1 MNDDYEEAASRYPYW
16 IADPEDT
23 EPGNY
28 SSLDASV
35 QNAEADEYRSAF
47 VNGARWQRKQYGIG
61 YSAGSWQERS
71 VSFRV
76 VDADGRTIGEYA
88 DRQQAVSVVNSMISN
103 TMGDNDADQCHGL
116 SIIRLSAL
124 VTCTHERLNADE
136 IDGTGTSRDDESVS
150 DGQVGTGN
158 QEESIDRD
166 AVNDDE
172 IRGLVKLMHDKSV
185 YYERL
190 SRLEDEYE
198 NEQRQRDHDRK
209 VIMMYKHDLEVKHDQ
224 REYEAYVKVA
234 SDSTMMLEKLASL

>member
-1 MNDDYEEAASRYPYW
+1 
-16 IADPEDT
+16 
-23 EPGNY
+23 
-28 SSLDASV
+28 
-35 QNAEADEYRSAF
+35 
-47 VNGARWQRKQYGIG
+47 
-61 YSAGSWQERS
+61 
-71 VSFRV
+71 
-76 VDADGRTIGEYA
+76 
-88 DRQQAVSVVNSMISN
+88 
-103 TMGDNDADQCHGL
+103 
-116 SIIRLSAL
+116 LSAL